1 MHIYIRGDG
10 TRKFLFYAL
19 ILNAQTVF
27 FWNTDNWHFV
37 FSFVVKD
44 PRLAFKDYYQGGAE
58 RTIVIAQI
66 LRLCL
71 VLCERG
77 SNECFGLRKF
87 CQLLTAESA
96 KFRKNTNLKKWGKR
110 VGEAAYI
117 HTHMQ
122 AGSMYTFY

>member
-1 MHIYIRGDG
+1 M
-10 TRKFLFYAL
+10 
-19 ILNAQTVF
+19 
-27 FWNTDNWHFV
+27 
-37 FSFVVKD
+37 
-44 PRLAFKDYYQGGAE
+44 
-58 RTIVIAQI
+58 
-66 LRLCL
+66 
-71 VLCERG
+71 LCERG

-122 AGSMYTFY
+122 AGSMYTFYYYYNWMIN